1 MRHATLWTGSVSANL
16 VLRETGAKIC
26 VLRATSVRIATRH
39 AAARLKTISVIQ
51 HLAVYASLDLMVGLN
66 IQV

>member
-1 MRHATLWTGSVSANL
+1 MQHATRWTGSVSASL
-16 VLRETGAKIC
+16 VLRETGVKTC

-39 AAARLKTISVIQ
+39 VDARLKTISVIQ